1 MLKEV
6 SHIKYKI
13 KKKHVVTLTGKSN
26 QAYHNK
32 HFETNWDYNRNK
44 WMGVKS
50 LKALTSMTYSVGI
63 YLPYL
68 DVDNNR
74 ITTSNYDMGSLIYYI
89 CKISR
94 KTNISY
100 PPAVRNVSFLE
111 NFANV
116 INE

>member
-6 SHIKYKI
+6 SHIKYRI

-32 HFETNWDYNRNK
+32 HFETNWDDDRNI

-50 LKALTSMTYSVGI
+50 LNALNSMTYSVGI

-89 CKISR
+89 RKISR

-100 PPAVRNVSFLE
+100 PLGVRNVSFLE